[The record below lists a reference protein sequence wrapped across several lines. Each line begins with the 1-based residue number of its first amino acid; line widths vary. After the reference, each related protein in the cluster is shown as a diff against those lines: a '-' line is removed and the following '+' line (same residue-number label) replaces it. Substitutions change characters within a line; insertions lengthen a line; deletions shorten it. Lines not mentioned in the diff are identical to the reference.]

1 MLRGRL
7 STALGLPNPPMQ
19 RSRVDP
25 TRQGHRRDRDAR
37 LLAGTYRFGLEM
49 RAVASTTTTTVD
61 LDQLSSSIHVNAY
74 LL

>member
-1 MLRGRL
+1 
-7 STALGLPNPPMQ
+7 MQ
-19 RSRVDP
+19 QSRVES

-37 LLAGTYRFGLEM
+37 LLAGTHRFGLEI
-49 RAVASTTTTTVD
+49 RAVASTTTTVD